1 LLRGTKEVIDPEDI
15 EMLQDLVLAAVNDA
29 LNKSQEMVS
38 SEMGKLTG
46 GLNIPGFKNMK
57 HYPEPILKLI
67 NSLSTLPG
75 IGKKTAERLALL
87 ILHTPNHE
95 AATLAAD
102 IIELKTSVRLRTIC
116 FSLIDKD
123 KCRICSDPLRDKK
136 LICVVE
142 NPTDMAAIEKSNAF
156 SGTYHILGGALSPID
171 GIGPDDI
178 RIKELLKRADPEKTK
193 EIILATK
200 TNVEGE
206 ATASYLL
213 EKLRNTKI
221 KITRIASGIPTGGD
235 LQYIDPL
242 TMQKAMEKRYGF

>member
-1 LLRGTKEVIDPEDI
+1 
-15 EMLQDLVLAAVNDA
+15 M
-29 LNKSQEMVS
+29 M
-38 SEMGKLTG
+38 
-46 GLNIPGFKNMK
+46 
-57 HYPEPILKLI
+57 HYPDPIVKLI

-75 IGKKTAERLALL
+75 IGKKTAERLALH
-87 ILHTPNHE
+87 ILHAPNQE

-102 IIELKTSVRLRTIC
+102 IIELKSSIKLCSIC
-116 FSLIDKD
+116 FALSDQD
-123 KCRICSDPLRDKK
+123 KCRICADPLRDKTQ
-136 LICVVE
+136 ICVVE
-142 NPTDMAAIEKSNAF
+142 NPTDMAAIEKANAF

-178 RIKELLKRADPEKTK
+178 RIKELFKRADPKKTK

-206 ATASYLL
+206 ATASYIL
-213 EKLRNTKI
+213 EKLKKTSI
-221 KITRIASGIPTGGD
+221 KITRIASGIPMGGD

>member
-1 LLRGTKEVIDPEDI
+1 
-15 EMLQDLVLAAVNDA
+15 M
-29 LNKSQEMVS
+29 M
-38 SEMGKLTG
+38 
-46 GLNIPGFKNMK
+46 
-57 HYPEPILKLI
+57 HYPDPILRLI

-75 IGKKTAERLALL
+75 IGKKTAERLALH
-87 ILHTPNHE
+87 ILHAPNQQ

-102 IIELKTSVRLRTIC
+102 IIELKNSVRLCTVC
-116 FSLIDKD
+116 FALTDKD
-123 KCRICSDPLRDKK
+123 RCRICADPLRDQT

-156 SGTYHILGGALSPID
+156 FGTYHILGGVLSPID

-178 RIKELLKRADPEKTK
+178 RIKELFKRADPKKIK

-200 TNVEGE
+200 TDVEGE
-206 ATASYLL
+206 ATASYIL
-213 EKLRNTKI
+213 EKLKKTKI
-221 KITRIASGIPTGGD
+221 RMTRIASGIPMGGD